1 MDQFEKKP
9 WNVNDPYCETC
20 RGFGFLEKEGHPH
33 RWPCV
38 CQATF
43 IPFDS
48 IIVDESLNVRADDA
62 GTDQFKAFL
71 ASINEEGLLKPL
83 IVVWD
88 GDAYKLVNGFRRY
101 RAITELRALDRQ
113 AFEKIPVFILAL
125 NSKEAIAR
133 CILGNL

>member
-1 MDQFEKKP
+1 
-9 WNVNDPYCETC
+9 
-20 RGFGFLEKEGHPH
+20 
-33 RWPCV
+33 V